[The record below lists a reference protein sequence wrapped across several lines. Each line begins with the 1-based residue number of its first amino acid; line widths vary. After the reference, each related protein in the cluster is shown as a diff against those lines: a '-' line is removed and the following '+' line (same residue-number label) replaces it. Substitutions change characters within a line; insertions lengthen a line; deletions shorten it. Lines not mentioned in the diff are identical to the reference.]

1 MRCRREQA
9 LGGSG
14 GARAAGVDVVYEGQ
28 ASIAQP
34 DFTSECQGA
43 SGAGAEVLAVFLD
56 PASLRR
62 LGQSCARQGYT
73 PVFSEVAA
81 TVTADLPTQTGLGE
95 MLLASP
101 TFSFIDRVTPAQQ
114 EFQEAWRTLAGGA
127 AGPTEA
133 HGWTNGK
140 LIERAAVIA
149 AETTGTITSASLIDA
164 LHTLEDETLG
174 GLSVPLTFPAGRPGV
189 YPSCWFAMEAKG
201 GTWSTLNDGKPVCK

>member
-1 MRCRREQA
+1 
-9 LGGSG
+9 
-14 GARAAGVDVVYEGQ
+14 
-28 ASIAQP
+28 
-34 DFTSECQGA
+34 
-43 SGAGAEVLAVFLD
+43 
-56 PASLRR
+56 
-62 LGQSCARQGYT
+62 
-73 PVFSEVAA
+73 
-81 TVTADLPTQTGLGE
+81 

-101 TFSFIDRVTPAQQ
+101 TFSFVDRATPAQQ
-114 EFQEAWRTLAGGA
+114 EFQEAWRTLAGDA

-149 AETTGTITSASLIDA
+149 AQTTGTITSASLIDA